1 MPFSHPNILATHQS
15 LEFLEAKQ
23 RRTVRKEAM
32 EELQPQTPELPYELW
47 DLIFSFVTDFY
58 EYYRV
63 LPRVCR

>member
-1 MPFSHPNILATHQS
+1 MPFSQTFPLASKVSQ
-15 LEFLEAKQ
+15 FLEAI
-23 RRTVRKEAM
+23 RKKVM